1 MDFEVGMDVLFCAQR
16 QHDEEMLFE
25 RWIHQLSD
33 ISFDDFK
40 DSVGFNRPH
49 EPEKS
54 QSQILDSVKK
64 IMGG

>member
-1 MDFEVGMDVLFCAQR
+1 MDFEIGMDVLFCAQR

-25 RWIHQLSD
+25 RWIHLLSD

-40 DSVGFNRPH
+40 DKIGFNRPH

-54 QSQILDSVKK
+54 QIEILQSVKK